1 MDDVLTLVYDELP
14 PSINDVHEVKWIFAG
29 GKRVATIGYTKR
41 AQQWQQRFADRV
53 GREHMREITE
63 FVRRDRPA
71 DLYEVSIFVSLPAEK
86 FLNKSWLET
95 GKRKARSP
103 YKVTDAAN
111 WTKLLHDAISSALGR
126 IDDSRFAESSIRKI
140 VRPEGPPALEILV
153 IRRKPH
159 EFGVPPEYIQ
169 EGS

>member
-1 MDDVLTLVYDELP
+1 MDVLTLVYGELP
-14 PSINDVHEVKWIFAG
+14 PSINDVHEVKWVFAG
-29 GKRVATIGYTKR
+29 GKRVASIGYTKS
-41 AQQWQQRFADRV
+41 AQRWQQHFADQV
-53 GREHMREITE
+53 GRAHMREITQ
-63 FVRRDRPA
+63 FVRADRPA

-103 YKVTDAAN
+103 YKVSDAAN

-126 IDDSRFAESSIRKI
+126 IDDSRFVESSIRKI
-140 VRPEGPPALEILV
+140 VHSEGSPSLEILV
-153 IRRKPH
+153 IRRDPH
-159 EFGVPPEYIQ
+159 DFGVPPAYVQ